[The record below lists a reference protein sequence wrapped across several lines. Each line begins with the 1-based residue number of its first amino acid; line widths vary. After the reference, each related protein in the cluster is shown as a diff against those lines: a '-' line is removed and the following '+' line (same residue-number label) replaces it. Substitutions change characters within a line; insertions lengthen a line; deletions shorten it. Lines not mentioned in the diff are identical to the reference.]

1 MIIELLSTGH
11 LMSVAG
17 GFIDSM
23 KNASDDGLLQYP
35 WLTQV
40 VLLRAVNTEKKQ
52 GKGVIAYLATRDKK
66 EGILVPSSCGCRIL
80 FFPLDSTHYF
90 MGFARGFYASVFS
103 NTVGHPKKIE
113 SCRQYVLDFEIA
125 VSSFKKTLQE
135 EGCVVKSSETL
146 SE

>member
-1 MIIELLSTGH
+1 MIIELLSAGH
-11 LMSVAG
+11 LISVAG

-23 KNASDDGLLQYP
+23 KNASDNGLLQYP

-66 EGILVPSSCGCRIL
+66 EGILVPSGCGCRML
-80 FFPLDSTHYF
+80 FFPLDNTHYF
-90 MGFARGFYASVFS
+90 VGFGRGCCASVFS
-103 NTVGHPKKIE
+103 NTVAHPKKIE
-113 SCRQYVLDFEIA
+113 SCYQYVLDFETA
-125 VSSFKKTLQE
+125 VSSFTKTLQE
-135 EGCVVKSSETL
+135 EGCVVKFSETL